1 MREEEREEG
10 KEEERD
16 RDREKKRVREAIVLT
31 DCIAEKIRSFYFS
44 RFPDIGSSHLS
55 CHP

>member
-10 KEEERD
+10 KEEE

-31 DCIAEKIRSFYFS
+31 DCIAENLQFLFFQVS
-44 RFPDIGSSHLS
+44 
-55 CHP
+55 

>member
-31 DCIAEKIRSFYFS
+31 DCIAENLQFLFFQVS
-44 RFPDIGSSHLS
+44 
-55 CHP
+55 

>member
-10 KEEERD
+10 KEEE

>member
-31 DCIAEKIRSFYFS
+31 DCIAEKIHSFYFS
-44 RFPDIGSSHLS
+44 RFPDIGSSHLL